1 MLKDGAEYRRQR
13 DGSAGHPT
21 GELSPPPDHAGLQ
34 SPPNISKKKK
44 TRFEPLSPT
53 PLLTKLGPWTS
64 PVNDVS
70 DKDLDDWEGGPRHP
84 LPEKQPQDS
93 NSPVRVWTAVMP
105 TQNYPLPTTLHG
117 TNSADNKATV
127 TPLLS
132 PKRRQSSLLVECNGS
147 TKKGALVLDHS
158 LGTRD
163 GHQGRHQPMSGKLSI
178 PNTPAPPSLNDST
191 PNPINAPLFH
201 HLGMMASHMTIGH
214 FLITLNLSDYAV

>member
-1 MLKDGAEYRRQR
+1 MLSAIISRASLSPSRTALRSVLKDGAEYRRQR

-93 NSPVRVWTAVMP
+93 TSPVRVWTAVMP
-105 TQNYPLPTTLHG
+105 TQNYPLPTTLHR

-127 TPLLS
+127 TQLLS
-132 PKRRQSSLLVECNGS
+132 PKRRQSSPLVECNGS
-147 TKKGALVLDHS
+147 TKKELWYLIILLAQET
-158 LGTRD
+158 GTRAATS
-163 GHQGRHQPMSGKLSI
+163 R
-178 PNTPAPPSLNDST
+178 
-191 PNPINAPLFH
+191 
-201 HLGMMASHMTIGH
+201 
-214 FLITLNLSDYAV
+214 